1 MFIFLYYPTHR
12 LNICIFV
19 YKMYSDYDD
28 TIENTVSLAPSVSMV
43 TSTDLL
49 AHLIHV

>member
-1 MFIFLYYPTHR
+1 
-12 LNICIFV
+12 
-19 YKMYSDYDD
+19 MYSDYDD
-28 TIENTVSLAPSVSMV
+28 RSTIDSTVSLAPSVSMV